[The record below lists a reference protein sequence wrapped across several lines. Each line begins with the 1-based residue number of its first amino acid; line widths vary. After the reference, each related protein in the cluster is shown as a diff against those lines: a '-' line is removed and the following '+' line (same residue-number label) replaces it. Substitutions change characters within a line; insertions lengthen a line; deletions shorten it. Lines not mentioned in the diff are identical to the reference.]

1 MDIAWEAINE
11 LRERTLDIDLT
22 SEPLYGFYMAC
33 KLAKNGFYLFRG
45 LFIYFC
51 DPAEPKIFTVWFLT
65 FVDLC

>member
-1 MDIAWEAINE
+1 MDIAWEAVNE

-33 KLAKNGFYLFRG
+33 KLAENGFYLFRA

-51 DPAEPKIFTVWFLT
+51 ESL
-65 FVDLC
+65 